1 MLSSRSDVSRFTKA
15 VREAAAIL
23 NGGSASPSE
32 WLHIVRQCDLL
43 LAGTDKPIRSAVAVG
58 RLVVPEPK
66 RNRRTTLARMG
77 LNQDPWEPVSQRERE
92 ELRAVALYLTR
103 AATRETEG
111 SSRLLLARVERSMLA
126 TAAPSRSFEDALRG
140 WGHAL
145 AAPLDGMDPAGAQ
158 LVSRIQY
165 GLFTGGAELLKNF
178 EVTDGV
184 GHDRLAVA
192 VEASRQEWA
201 RAYSTWRGL
210 VPRNAR
216 SATDFQPAISAL
228 QLAAQGADDTERLG
242 ALLATGFGANLTAA
256 LAVTPADMRAESVLV
271 ASALVLES
279 RSDLASTFQP
289 RESSLVPASSVVA
302 AVVERVGPAVASP
315 ASLAASP
322 PGGVVSPQ
330 FVEIERPRIEDHA
343 ALNELAGVRD
353 AGVVAQAARSG
364 VEEALQLI
372 GGSTPGEVD
381 ELIERGLQARAAI
394 AASGVA
400 AVLHWAVRVPPDRR
414 DQFISEASERVAGLV
429 DRWDPK
435 LSRWGNFA
443 FGEVGFE
450 FREGAR
456 RREREREVPSDRLGD
471 YSNGLERV
479 LGPVMR
485 SPEDLVVEAVEQQTV
500 QQLVERLPYRLRVL
514 AEGRLDDTTR
524 GPSTLAMIGARVGR
538 SESTVHRDEADAHRL
553 LRGYYAESHAAPTPT
568 AVSLRQ
574 LAQALKPPT
583 ESAISILEQR
593 KWGPP
598 AAQSRP
604 PAR

>member
-1 MLSSRSDVSRFTKA
+1 MSRFTKA
-15 VREAAAIL
+15 VREAANIL
-23 NGGSASPSE
+23 NGGSASLSE

-43 LAGTDKPIRSAVAVG
+43 LAGTDQPIRSAVAVG
-58 RLVVPEPK
+58 RLVVPEPQ
-66 RNRRTTLARMG
+66 RVRRTTLARMG
-77 LNQDPWEPVSQRERE
+77 LQHDPWEPVSLRERE
-92 ELRAVALYLTR
+92 ELRAVALYVTR
-103 AATRETEG
+103 AVTRETEG
-111 SSRLLLARVERSMLA
+111 SSRLLLASVERNMLGA
-126 TAAPSRSFEDALRG
+126 TAPPRSFEAALRG
-140 WGHAL
+140 WGHAI
-145 AAPLDGMDPAGAQ
+145 AASAGVMDPAGAL
-158 LVSRIQY
+158 LVSKTQY
-165 GLFTGGAELLKNF
+165 GLLTGGTNLLKDF

-184 GHDRLAVA
+184 GHDRLAA
-192 VEASRQEWA
+192 ALEASSQEWA
-201 RAYSTWRGL
+201 RAYSNWRGL
-210 VPRNAR
+210 VPRNSR
-216 SATDFQPAISAL
+216 SAGDLQPAISAL
-228 QLAAQGADDTERLG
+228 QLAAQNAGDAERLR
-242 ALLATGFGANLTAA
+242 ALLGTGFGANITGA
-256 LAVTPADMRAESVLV
+256 LAVTPADMRAESALV

-279 RSDLASTFQP
+279 RTDLASTFQP
-289 RESSLVPASSVVA
+289 RESSLMPASPVVA
-302 AVVERVGPAVASP
+302 AVAERVGPAVAPS
-315 ASLAASP
+315 ASLAAAP
-322 PGGVVSPQ
+322 PSGAVSPQ

-353 AGVVAQAARSG
+353 AGVVAQAVRSG
-364 VEEALQLI
+364 VQEALRLLE
-372 GGSTPGEVD
+372 GATPAEVD
-381 ELIERGLQARAAI
+381 ELIVRGLQARAAI

-479 LGPVMR
+479 LGPVVR
-485 SPEDLVVEAVEQQTV
+485 SPEDLVVEAVERQTV

-514 AEGRLDDTTR
+514 AEARLDDTKR
-524 GPSTLAMIGARVGR
+524 GPSTLAEIGARVGR

-583 ESAISILEQR
+583 GSAISILEQR

-598 AAQSRP
+598 AERSRP
-604 PAR
+604 PSR